1 MNTSISSNP
10 KDAEGKPHYHPGE
23 VIQTRSLLLR
33 GVDQNMSHT
42 GSGDA
47 EVTTVSAGGQE
58 GKQEGNGHLPHGQ
71 GKVPRGRLERSLKE
85 IMGTRQAGEEEKE
98 HSRRREQ

>member
-10 KDAEGKPHYHPGE
+10 KDPEGKPHYHPGE

-47 EVTTVSAGGQE
+47 EVTTVSAGGGGGSGGQTG
-58 GKQEGNGHLPHGQ
+58 GKWPPPTWS
-71 GKVPRGRLERSLKE
+71 GKGAK
-85 IMGTRQAGEEEKE
+85 RQA
-98 HSRRREQ
+98 